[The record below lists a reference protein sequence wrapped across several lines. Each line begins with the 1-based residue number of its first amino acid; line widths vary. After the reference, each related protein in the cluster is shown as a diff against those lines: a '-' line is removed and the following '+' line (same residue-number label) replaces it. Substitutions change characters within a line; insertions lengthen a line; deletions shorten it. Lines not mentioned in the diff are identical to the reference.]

1 MKNTQQI
8 CPQTDSPENS
18 NRTEMT
24 QLVRCETC
32 LNHFKAASV
41 GSLEL
46 LYSHTTQEFGKTPS
60 MFHNE
65 GLDTPPTPPTTG
77 DVPLTQAG
85 LYLVGCRGSCLWVVS
100 ARFLLLDLDPRHR
113 GRIQGIQEACR
124 LHCCSKTIRQLEI
137 QQLLLL
143 ERMLGMNLRC
153 AGMIL
158 TLISLAEFDGV
169 FKGLYFF
176 SKGVFSNGPELMKRN
191 KQA

>member
-1 MKNTQQI
+1 MGNISKPFQSCIRRKFGATQHRYRSRIWKDSINVSQGGFRYSEWWKEDA
-8 CPQTDSPENS
+8 PGFGHHRQLSTSTDTSVY
-18 NRTEMT
+18 
-24 QLVRCETC
+24 LVR
-32 LNHFKAASV
+32 
-41 GSLEL
+41 
-46 LYSHTTQEFGKTPS
+46 
-60 MFHNE
+60 
-65 GLDTPPTPPTTG
+65 
-77 DVPLTQAG
+77 
-85 LYLVGCRGSCLWVVS
+85 CRGSCLWVVS
-100 ARFLLLDLDPRHR
+100 TRFLLLDLDPRNG

-137 QQLLLL
+137 RHLLLL
-143 ERMLGMNLRC
+143 ERMLGLNLRC

>member
-1 MKNTQQI
+1 
-8 CPQTDSPENS
+8 
-18 NRTEMT
+18 MT
-24 QLVRCETC
+24 QLLRCETFQ
-32 LNHFKAASV
+32 NHFKAASV
-41 GSLEL
+41 GRLEL
-46 LYSHTTQEFGKTPS
+46 LNIQTIQEFGKTPS

-65 GLDTPPTPPTTG
+65 GLDTPSGERRTRLSTSHWHKR
-77 DVPLTQAG
+77 G
-85 LYLVGCRGSCLWVVS
+85 LYLVRCRGSCLWVGTT
-100 ARFLLLDLDPRHR
+100 RFLLLDLDPRHG

-124 LHCCSKTIRQLEI
+124 LHCCSKTTRQLEI
-137 QQLLLL
+137 QHLLLL

-176 SKGVFSNGPELMKRN
+176 SKGVFSNGPELTKRN